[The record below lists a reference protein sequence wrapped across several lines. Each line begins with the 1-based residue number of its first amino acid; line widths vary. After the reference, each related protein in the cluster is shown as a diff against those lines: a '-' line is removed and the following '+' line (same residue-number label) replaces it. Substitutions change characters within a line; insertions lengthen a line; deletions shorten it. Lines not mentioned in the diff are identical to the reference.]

1 MKKLKPIPKFKS
13 EDEEA
18 EFWGTHDSTEYL
30 DWSKAKRV
38 SFPNLKPFI
47 QSIAL
52 RLPEGLLNAIKTE
65 AHKMDMPYQSLMKLY
80 LAQKVQENVAKDWK

>member
-38 SFPNLKPFI
+38 SFPNLKPST